1 MVNTAIER
9 LIQQLRTVIQLGCI
23 VATAVITIACSTVH
37 KDFKPAVL
45 PQAPLPDVPG
55 KVAIV
60 LPDSLCSVYYDN
72 GNLTEFELGQVICQN
87 ARNAAAQAFPD
98 ARLYRSEHDIKPGEA
113 DFIGSVL
120 PGKVLTYSDKS
131 EIPAKTFARVNLDW
145 SFKSVDESRQYRTTV
160 YGRGK
165 DVRTFGMADV
175 RYESSM
181 QECMDNLAD
190 NLLQEMNLAYDRAG
204 KNTRTIAHIRE
215 TLAPYRPGA
224 ETYIQYLSD
233 RGSDWHIYS
242 VNESVKYNGGNYGYL
257 NAPGLNIHSST
268 MGKWTSQWGKQ
279 LPTIQSLRPSF
290 YLLDSKIDSSQIT
303 EVEIRETVGSAY
315 DTHPMCELVFEGAN
329 LDTAILVEKTCDKD
343 YTSEKAY
350 TSKDRTYEQGFSN
363 TARQWLQ
370 LRVGMS
376 KQEIG
381 ALIGVPPSIEIN
393 TATNTTIFEYGY
405 GRVRYSNQDGLIY
418 WQLGEREQGEKD
430 QTGPNIL
437 KYN

>member
-1 MVNTAIER
+1 MVNTAVER
-9 LIQQLRTVIQLGCI
+9 LIQQLRVVVLLSCI
-23 VATAVITIACSTVH
+23 VATAAITSACSTVH

-45 PQAPLPDVPG
+45 SQASRPDIPG

-72 GNLTEFELGQVICQN
+72 RNLTEFELGRVICQN
-87 ARNAAAQAFPD
+87 ARNAAAQAFPK
-98 ARLYRSEHDIKPGEA
+98 ARFYRSEHDIKPGEA

-131 EIPAKTFARVNLDW
+131 EIPAKVFARVNLDW
-145 SFKSVDESRQYRTTV
+145 AFKSVDESRHYRTTV

-165 DVRTFGMADV
+165 DVRTFGRADV

-181 QECMDNLAD
+181 QECMDNLAA

-204 KNTRTIAHIRE
+204 KNTRTIAHVRE
-215 TLAPYRPGA
+215 TLAPYRLGA
-224 ETYIQYLSD
+224 STFTQYLSD
-233 RGSDWHIYS
+233 RGSDWHVYS
-242 VNESVKYNGGNYGYL
+242 VSESVNYNGRDYGYL
-257 NAPGLNIHSST
+257 NAPGLNVHSST

-279 LPTIQSLRPSF
+279 LPAVQSLRPSF
-290 YLLDSKIDSSQIT
+290 YLLDGKIDPSQIT
-303 EVEIRETVGSAY
+303 EVKIRETVGSAY
-315 DTHPMCELVFEGAN
+315 DTYPLCELAFDGAS
-329 LDTAILVEKTCDKD
+329 LDTAVLVEKTCDKD
-343 YTSEKAY
+343 YTSEKPY
-350 TSKDRTYEQGFSN
+350 TSKDRSYEQDFSN
-363 TARQWLQ
+363 TALQWLQ

-381 ALIGVPPSIEIN
+381 TLIGVPPRIEIN
-393 TATNTTIFEYGY
+393 TLTNSTIFEYGY

-418 WQLGEREQGEKD
+418 WQLGERDQGEMD
-430 QTGPNIL
+430 QTGPGIL